1 MLKPQI
7 PLTKQ
12 LAPLIIF
19 LAIVILCTLVI
30 SNRRAAKKRAQEAAI
45 LPMEEQQLRMELS
58 PFKYSGNMVMEG
70 DYGERS
76 SIPRVDSTLQQAAD
90 YCDNG
95 EFDQAEDVLRTALV
109 FHHTNPK
116 LLSMLGSVLYM
127 QGKYKDAEMVFR
139 RQAFLRP
146 NDTSVY
152 NNLGA
157 ALAKQRKFREAITTA
172 EKGLRMEPASSIAA
186 LNLSGIHSMA
196 GNTEKAIKLC
206 EEARNGGCRDRN
218 LWINLC
224 TYYLG
229 TGDVKKFRENLKEG
243 LAIDPDSPALADFR
257 AVSYILEGNYKAA
270 GSLLTDLLEK
280 ATPAF
285 ADPYIHLAMVYLYY
299 GEREKAQDALSK
311 ARETVFHI
319 TSIYSRDD
327 VTRLGAAVDDD
338 WQIMPAVNAI
348 FSDTLSFINGKVP
361 EWGKADEPCHE
372 MEKTHNG
379 LELEEPA
386 SISYEDEEEKE
397 DSDDVS
403 TELSESDEEWI
414 RRHS

>member
-1 MLKPQI
+1 MKRYRNIPGIVLLVIAMILMTNEQI
-7 PLTKQ
+7 PAWISLVI
-12 LAPLIIF
+12 LAVAAVLLIINARGNVYF
-19 LAIVILCTLVI
+19 SKAVKLFQ
-30 SNRRAAKKRAQEAAI
+30 SNGDPEKTKAYFEKALDAGVPDQYMIIAASVLLRSNMSVKAKDALEPIAAGSNEKRAAEAKTV
-45 LPMEEQQLRMELS
+45 LS
-58 PFKYSGNMVMEG
+58 IYYWFS
-70 DYGERS
+70 
-76 SIPRVDSTLQQAAD
+76 
-90 YCDNG
+90 
-95 EFDQAEDVLRTALV
+95 
-109 FHHTNPK
+109 
-116 LLSMLGSVLYM
+116 
-127 QGKYKDAEMVFR
+127 KD
-139 RQAFLRP
+139 P
-146 NDTSVY
+146 
-152 NNLGA
+152 
-157 ALAKQRKFREAITTA
+157 
-172 EKGLRMEPASSIAA
+172 
-186 LNLSGIHSMA
+186 
-196 GNTEKAIKLC
+196 EKAIALC
-206 EEARNGGCRDRN
+206 ESAKEGEGRKDRN
-218 LWINLC
+218 VYVNLC

-338 WQIMPAVNAI
+338 WQIMPAVHAI

>member
-1 MLKPQI
+1 MKRYRNIPGIVLLVIAMILMTNEQI
-7 PLTKQ
+7 PAWISLVI
-12 LAPLIIF
+12 LAVAAVLLIINARGNVYF
-19 LAIVILCTLVI
+19 SKAVKLFQ
-30 SNRRAAKKRAQEAAI
+30 SNGDPEKTKAYFEKALDAGVPDQYMIIAASVLLRSSMSVKAKDALEPIAAGSNEKRAAEAKT
-45 LPMEEQQLRMELS
+45 ELS
-58 PFKYSGNMVMEG
+58 IYYWFS
-70 DYGERS
+70 
-76 SIPRVDSTLQQAAD
+76 
-90 YCDNG
+90 
-95 EFDQAEDVLRTALV
+95 
-109 FHHTNPK
+109 
-116 LLSMLGSVLYM
+116 
-127 QGKYKDAEMVFR
+127 KD
-139 RQAFLRP
+139 P
-146 NDTSVY
+146 
-152 NNLGA
+152 
-157 ALAKQRKFREAITTA
+157 
-172 EKGLRMEPASSIAA
+172 
-186 LNLSGIHSMA
+186 
-196 GNTEKAIKLC
+196 EKAISLC
-206 EEARNGGCRDRN
+206 ESAKEGEGRKDRN
-218 LWINLC
+218 VYVNLC

-379 LELEEPA
+379 LKLEEPA